1 VRPAFLRIL
10 HPRDHPASLGRTGAS
25 ELYWKRRVARPA
37 LDARSRQYGKIKLR
51 DARSK
56 QAVLL
61 VACSLVFGTS
71 LFAQSEAPTDDLT
84 QQSLKFAGIYGKLE
98 QNYLAPV
105 DPDQAVLNGA
115 IRGMLSSLD
124 PFSAFF
130 DRDQFEMLQQQA
142 RGQTKGFGSILYVQ
156 TGKVVI
162 LQTAQGSPSER
173 AGLGPGDEIVEVNGT
188 RIDRLDFQSLIQVL
202 ERARAQRVH
211 LGVIHPGQ
219 LVSQDFVLNP
229 AEVALPT
236 VDKSFVYAP
245 GIAYVHLTGFEEKTA
260 QEVADAVT
268 RLGGPGLKGLLLDLR
283 DNHGGMVESA
293 LGVVSLFLKSGAL
306 VLTVRG
312 RREPEKSYRTIAG
325 PTRFDVPLVVLVNA
339 NTASAAEVVTAALQE
354 HDRALIAGEPTFGK
368 GVVESVMGLSEKTGL
383 ALTTAQYFTP
393 SGRSIQ
399 RPLPGT
405 ALAGVELASSHAA
418 GDQPPLFHTDNG
430 RSITAAGGVTP
441 DVVIPAPE
449 LDPWAG
455 FLNQRGIFTSFAS
468 DYLTLHSRVGRSF
481 EPDATVLASFSEFLA
496 RRQIRAPQE
505 YWKEDQDYLK
515 LRIRTEVVTLAEG
528 LEAGDEI
535 ETRADPQV
543 EKSAALFSRITH
555 LLAAPADVHTKRLA
569 KE

>member
-1 VRPAFLRIL
+1 
-10 HPRDHPASLGRTGAS
+10 
-25 ELYWKRRVARPA
+25 
-37 LDARSRQYGKIKLR
+37 
-51 DARSK
+51 
-56 QAVLL
+56 
-61 VACSLVFGTS
+61 VFSSS
-71 LFAQSEAPTDDLT
+71 LFAQSDAAGTPADDLT
-84 QQSLKFAGIYGKLE
+84 QQSLKFAEVYGKVE
-98 QNYLAPV
+98 RNYLAPI
-105 DPDQAVLNGA
+105 DPDQTILNGA
-115 IRGMLSSLD
+115 VRGLLSSLD

-130 DRDQFEMLQQQA
+130 DQDQFEMLQQQA

-202 ERARAQRVH
+202 ERARSQRVH

-236 VDKSFVYAP
+236 VDKAFLYAP
-245 GIAYVHLTGFEEKTA
+245 GIAYVHLTGFEEKTP
-260 QEVADAVT
+260 QEVVDAVS
-268 RLGGPGLKGLLLDLR
+268 RMGGPALKGVLLDLR

-293 LGVVSLFLKSGAL
+293 LGVVSLFLKPDAL

-325 PTRFDVPLVVLVNA
+325 STHFDVPLVVLVNA

-405 ALAGVELASSHAA
+405 ALAGVELASSRA
-418 GDQPPLFHTDNG
+418 GGNQPALFHTDDG
-430 RSITAAGGVTP
+430 RPITAAGGVTP
-441 DVVIPAPE
+441 DVAIPAPE
-449 LDPWAG
+449 IDPWAT

-468 DYLTLHSRVGRSF
+468 SYLTLHSRVDRSF
-481 EPDATVLASFSEFLA
+481 QPDTQVLSSFQEYLS
-496 RRQIRAPQE
+496 RQQIRAPEE
-505 YWKEDQDYLK
+505 YWKGDQDYLK

-543 EKSAALFSRITH
+543 EKAVTLFPRIAH
-555 LLAAPADVHTKRLA
+555 LLAAPGSSHAKRSA

>member
-1 VRPAFLRIL
+1 M
-10 HPRDHPASLGRTGAS
+10 
-25 ELYWKRRVARPA
+25 
-37 LDARSRQYGKIKLR
+37 
-51 DARSK
+51 
-56 QAVLL
+56 
-61 VACSLVFGTS
+61 
-71 LFAQSEAPTDDLT
+71 
-84 QQSLKFAGIYGKLE
+84 KFAEIYGKVE

-105 DPDQAVLNGA
+105 DPDQAILNGGV
-115 IRGMLSSLD
+115 RGMLSSLD

-130 DRDQFEMLQQQA
+130 DQDQFEMLQQQA

-188 RIDRLDFQSLIQVL
+188 HIDRLDFQSLIQVL
-202 ERARAQRVH
+202 ERARSQRVH

-236 VDKSFVYAP
+236 VDKAFVYAP
-245 GIAYVHLTGFEEKTA
+245 GIAYAHLTGFEEKTP

-268 RLGGPGLKGLLLDLR
+268 RMGGAELKGLLLDLR

-293 LGVVSLFLKSGAL
+293 LGVVSLFLKPGAL

-312 RREPEKSYRTIAG
+312 RREPEKSYSTVVG
-325 PTRFDVPLVVLVNA
+325 PVRFDIPLVVLVNA

-383 ALTTAQYFTP
+383 ALTTSQYFTP

-405 ALAGVELASSHAA
+405 ALAGVELASSH
-418 GDQPPLFHTDNG
+418 GVPDQPLFHTDDG
-430 RSITAAGGVTP
+430 RPLTAAGGVTP
-441 DVVIPAPE
+441 DVAIPAPE
-449 LDPWAG
+449 LDPWAA

-468 DYLTLHSRVGRSF
+468 SYLTLHSRVDRSF
-481 EPDATVLASFSEFLA
+481 EPDAQVLSNFQEYLT
-496 RRQIRAPQE
+496 RQQIRAPEE
-505 YWKEDQDYLK
+505 YWKGDQDYLK

-543 EKSAALFSRITH
+543 EKAVALFSRIAGV
-555 LLAAPADVHTKRLA
+555 LAAPASVRSKRSA
-569 KE
+569 KK